1 MDINRLFAQRLV
13 RIRHSSPRCK
23 ASKRVIAFGQLLLL
37 VVTIHSESHAQLRP
51 CTAAPLRVDEA
62 VGSLHAKAFPM
73 TTQDK
78 TELQT
83 VAFKE
88 RVSGV
93 AVLQVDVDTRG
104 YVIAAVPL
112 SGPSQLT
119 DLFKYEAKRI
129 TFYPFQDNGQ
139 PVCVRFTLRYVAG
152 LGHADSADAKT
163 KTKFIP
169 LLNKCSALS
178 AAKTEP
184 EAVTQ
189 CRLAAE
195 AADNLNTMSSNKNRV
210 AAYTYYASALMLE
223 NRGDEALTYAQKAVA
238 VCDLGF
244 VDVSDK
250 AAAYGLRGQA
260 YGLVGDPHLA
270 GIDLAKAEE
279 LGRATFEVPRTP
291 EQRKF
296 DSGVL
301 RSVLTFHAQILA
313 GLGERSEADKLSD
326 EARKL

>member
-1 MDINRLFAQRLV
+1 MDINRLFAQRLL
-13 RIRHSSPRCK
+13 RIHHSPTRRT
-23 ASKRVIAFGQLLLL
+23 ASKCVIAFGQLLLL
-37 VVTIHSESHAQLRP
+37 FVTIHPESHAQLGQ

-62 VGSLHAKAFPM
+62 VGSLHAKNFPM

-93 AVLQVDVDTRG
+93 AVLQLDVDTSG

-112 SGPSQLT
+112 SGPGQLT

-129 TFYPFQDNGQ
+129 TFYPFQENGQ

-152 LGHADSADAKT
+152 LGHVDSADAKT
-163 KTKFIP
+163 KAKFIP

-178 AAKTEP
+178 AAKADP
-184 EAVTQ
+184 EAVNQ

-195 AADNLNTMSSNKNRV
+195 AADQLTTISSNKNRV
-210 AAYTYYASALMLE
+210 AAYTYYASALILE
-223 NRGDEALTYAQKAVA
+223 NRSKEALAYAQKAVA

-260 YGLVGDPHLA
+260 YGLTGDPHRA

-279 LGRATFEVPRTP
+279 LERATLEVPRTP

-313 GLGERSEADKLSD
+313 GLGETADADKLRD